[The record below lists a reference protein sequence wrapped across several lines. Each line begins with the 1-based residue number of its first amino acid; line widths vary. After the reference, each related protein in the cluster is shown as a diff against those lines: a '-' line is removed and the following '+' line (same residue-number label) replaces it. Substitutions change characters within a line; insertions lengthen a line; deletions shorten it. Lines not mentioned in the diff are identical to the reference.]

1 MTKGKEGVSVA
12 QATEELAAGG
22 AAFSAGDV
30 ARRAGVTRQ
39 AAYAHLSKL
48 VAAGRARREGAGR
61 GTRYTRSWDFHRVY
75 PISGLDESAVWT
87 EVQAELPQLA
97 RVPSNVRNVVG
108 YCFTEML
115 NNAIDHSTGVDAA
128 ATIWLTGDALTVEI
142 VDDGIGVFRRIREE
156 WSLPDDLASIA
167 ELSKGKRTTF
177 PERHSGEGIFFTSK
191 AVDHFELASGG
202 YRWRVDN
209 TRRDMA
215 VGESTTR
222 RGTLVRFDVDTSVDR
237 SLAAVFAPYTNVDTE
252 FDRSEIVVHLLE
264 AGAAF
269 LSRSEAKRLAA
280 GLDQFR
286 VVTLDFRGVEDVGQG
301 FVDELFRVW
310 SREHPN
316 TRFVPIN
323 MNEGVRFMV
332 ERGLPGNQSRS

>member
-115 NNAIDHSTGVDAA
+115 NNAIDHSTGVNPPR
-128 ATIWLTGDALTVEI
+128 IEMGEQGCEV
-142 VDDGIGVFRRIREE
+142 VFRRIREQ

-252 FDRSEIVVHLLE
+252 FDRSEIVLHLLE